1 MRESVLTIPQIV
13 LIAGTRVALGV
24 GIGLLLAGKLDRNAR
39 KGAGLALLAVGALST
54 IPLALDVLSKRQ
66 IGERQQVISE
76 EQAA

>member
-13 LIAGTRVALGV
+13 LIAGTRVALGA

-54 IPLALDVLSKRQ
+54 IPLAADVLSKRQ
-66 IGERQQVISE
+66 IGERQRVISG